1 MEIFYHV
8 GRFYLV
14 VWRGLTAT
22 KTETTGSNH
31 AQNVLVRQCFAVLLE
46 TTRVYRLELSA
57 GLMSMWIPAAAA
69 LLAKDCR
76 KSSWSLL
83 HPANSLVVITTFN
96 PFWGVSRARIRG
108 YVAC

>member
-1 MEIFYHV
+1 M
-8 GRFYLV
+8 
-14 VWRGLTAT
+14 WRCWTAT

-31 AQNVLVRQCFAVLLE
+31 ARNVLVTTILCGLLR
-46 TTRVYRLELSA
+46 TIRVYRLELSA
-57 GLMSMWIPAAAA
+57 GLMLMWIPAAAA

-96 PFWGVSRARIRG
+96 PS
-108 YVAC
+108 